1 MRRGRGRA
9 GRVRLEREVTVAVDD
24 AAVVRVASVRRP
36 RAVPRRPVRPVG
48 PVGVARGRPA
58 VRGDPVHRGQ
68 AAVARRAAGD
78 AVGRVHGDQGRRD
91 RLYSGE
97 GVPAI
102 STEDA
107 TWYLG

>member
-9 GRVRLEREVTVAVDD
+9 GRVRLEREVAVAVD
-24 AAVVRVASVRRP
+24 AAATVVRVAPRVRRP
-36 RAVPRRPVRPVG
+36 RAVPRRPVG

-58 VRGDPVHRGQ
+58 VRGDPVDRGQ
-68 AAVARRAAGD
+68 AAVARRAARD
-78 AVGRVHGDQGRRD
+78 AVGRVHGDEGRRD

-102 STEDA
+102 QS
-107 TWYLG
+107 YRL

>member
-24 AAVVRVASVRRP
+24 AAVVRVARVRRP
-36 RAVPRRPVRPVG
+36 RAVPRRPVG

-58 VRGDPVHRGQ
+58 VRGDPVDRGQ
-68 AAVARRAAGD
+68 AAVARRAARD
-78 AVGRVHGDQGRRD
+78 AVGRVHGDEGRRD

-102 STEDA
+102 QS
-107 TWYLG
+107 YRL